1 MMMMMMMMMMMV
13 MMMVMMMMLVVAI
26 DDDHGDVRKGRGSER
41 ERGITDWHATRQAE
55 EDGKERS
62 KLKGGEIG

>member
-1 MMMMMMMMMMMV
+1 MMMMMMMMMMMI
-13 MMMVMMMMLVVAI
+13 MNHE
-26 DDDHGDVRKGRGSER
+26 DDDGDDDGYMHKHTHTHKRAPR

-55 EDGKERS
+55 EDGKEGS